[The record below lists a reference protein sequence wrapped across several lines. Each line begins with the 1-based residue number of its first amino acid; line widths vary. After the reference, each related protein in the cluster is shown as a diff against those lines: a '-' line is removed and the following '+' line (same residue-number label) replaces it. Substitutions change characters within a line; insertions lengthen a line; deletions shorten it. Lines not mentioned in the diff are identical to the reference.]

1 MENHDMHKHHMHM
14 HDNHNMTTP
23 EPNHDM
29 HAHHKDMAGHSMDP
43 PSGYDIASDD
53 HHDHHMQ
60 NHSMHDHHMQNHSM
74 HDQQMRDHASHV
86 HHHDNSGGHHQHGHP
101 MTFHARNDDFI
112 LFREWQLSPGKVTF
126 FVCLTLVVVAVLYQV
141 IKMVRAR
148 LGRKCRNTNCK
159 RYMLSKRHVIQTAL
173 YLVQFLIGYVL
184 MLVVMTYNV
193 WIMVATVVGIGLGYF
208 FCGWAEYEEIVRL
221 RPISMKS
228 SHRSVS
234 FDCGRKGDQE
244 LVPLSKDTTATDITI
259 LTSNVGCACDHD
271 ETL

>member
-14 HDNHNMTTP
+14 HDKHNMTTP
-23 EPNHDM
+23 EPDHDM
-29 HAHHKDMAGHSMDP
+29 HAHHKDMPGHHMDP
-43 PSGYDIASDD
+43 PSGYDIASDN
-53 HHDHHMQ
+53 HHDHHVQ
-60 NHSMHDHHMQNHSM
+60 NHSI
-74 HDQQMRDHASHV
+74 HDQQGDDHLSHV
-86 HHHDNSGGHHQHGHP
+86 HHHDNSGGHHDNSGGHHQHGHP

-141 IKMVRAR
+141 IKLVRAR
-148 LGRKCRNTNCK
+148 LGRMCRNTDCK
-159 RYMLSKRHVIQTAL
+159 RYILSKRHLIQTLL
-173 YLVQFLIGYVL
+173 YLAQFAIGYVL

-193 WIMVATVVGIGLGYF
+193 WIMVATIVGIGLGYF

-221 RPISMKS
+221 RPITVRS

-234 FDCGRKGDQE
+234 LDCSRKGDQE

-259 LTSNVGCACDHD
+259 LTSNVACACDD
-271 ETL
+271 DGVL